1 MQVKKG
7 EKKKAPFIFFLF
19 FQQTLLSILLCAR
32 AVAGD
37 KMIKSSVHVVL
48 TSEWIKRDN
57 KLVNK
62 PRCNT
67 GRW

>member
-7 EKKKAPFIFFLF
+7 EKKSTIHFFFPFFS
-19 FQQTLLSILLCAR
+19 TNNSEHSSR
-32 AVAGD
+32 AVAGN
-37 KMIKSSVHVVL
+37 KMVKSSVHVVL

-62 PRCNT
+62 PRYNT
-67 GRW
+67 ARW